1 MKSKLSWVFPATAA
15 LAAAILAGCATDP
28 AAQARHRQHH
38 PDAAQSQGRMGMGMG
53 AGPMGRGMM
62 MSDAEMKSMCEMHEK
77 MMGTMTPEER
87 KSMMTEHMKKM
98 SPETMKKHMEM
109 MQYEMRM
116 MQEHMGAQTPAK

>member
-1 MKSKLSWVFPATAA
+1 MKSKLSWVFPAAAA
-15 LAAAILAGCATDP
+15 LAAAILAGCATGP
-28 AAQARHRQHH
+28 AAQERHRQHH
-38 PDAAQSQGRMGMGMG
+38 PDSAQSQGRMGMGMG
-53 AGPMGRGMM
+53 AGSMGKGMM

-77 MMGTMTPEER
+77 MMDAKTPEER

-98 SPETMKKHMEM
+98 SPEAMKKHMEM